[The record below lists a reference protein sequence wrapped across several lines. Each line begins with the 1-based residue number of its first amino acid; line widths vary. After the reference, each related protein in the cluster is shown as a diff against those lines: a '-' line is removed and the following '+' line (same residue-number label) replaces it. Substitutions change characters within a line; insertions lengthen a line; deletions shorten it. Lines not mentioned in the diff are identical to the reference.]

1 MNSKKLYYGL
11 GAFVFLFALF
21 VGFSTVQ
28 PSVSFWDCGEFIASS
43 YGMQVPHPP
52 GTPFFLILGRLFSLI
67 PFAANIGFRVN
78 TISVLTSGF
87 TILFLYL
94 IAVKLI
100 RNYRKDDEHNLFEDF
115 ITYMAAAIG
124 ALSFAFSD
132 TFWFNGAE
140 AEVYAT
146 ATFLMAFAVYMV
158 MLWFEKADEEGSDR
172 YLYFIAY
179 LMGISTGVHLMALLA
194 IPSVVMLIYYRK
206 FIDDDA
212 ILKQTGWILL
222 ANGVVFL
229 LVAMAIW
236 STYTNTS
243 APSPEQYHQTDKQFV
258 LMFLGV
264 TAVFIGIFF
273 KKVRNK
279 NSIYYPVA
287 LGGAGLVIVYPLIVK
302 YVPKIIEVVGGDN
315 TILDIILFALMFAV
329 LYYGAMWAK
338 KNNHDSLRVVSMSIM
353 FALIGF
359 TTYTMIIIRANEEPP
374 INLNNPKTFGNL
386 MSYLNRD
393 QYGDAPIFR
402 RRYSNEPM
410 HARMYRKYS
419 SDLDFFIHYQMDHME
434 TRYWLFNYAG
444 RHSTRQ
450 DDGVDWS
457 QLWGIPFFFGLFGM
471 FYHFKR
477 DWKMASVYFALFMML
492 GYIMAIYFNSQEPQ
506 PRERDYFY
514 VGAYFVFSIWIAI
527 GTRGFI
533 DMLKESFAKSKQYNL
548 IATAGI
554 VLAFVFIPANML
566 LTNYHSHDRSRNYLP
581 WDYAYNLLQS
591 CAPNAIL
598 FTNGDNDTF
607 PLWYLQD
614 VEGVRRDIRIANLSL
629 LNTSWYIKQLKNQSP
644 YGAMKVAMQMSNS
657 EIDKIGPSRWQKTK
671 FTIPVPKSEV
681 KQLVMKDNAKIG
693 AVTDST
699 FSKDLY
705 AKFGITDTTN
715 MVDKITWEMPST
727 LKFGDISAV
736 RAQDL
741 VVLDILKSFNWERPV
756 YFSVTCSD
764 DSRIGLD
771 KYMKMEGLAYRFVPE
786 KAASTLTFLNEPIM
800 KADLFDSSNVFSKTY
815 RPGLK
820 FRGLN
825 DPTVFFNSNQIRL
838 VQNYRNSYIRLALY
852 YLYDKKNNNLT
863 IKTLNEMEKKLP
875 RHIIAM
881 DYRLMFDVSGIYKQ
895 AGAETEYL
903 AMTKEIEK
911 KAWKMLERNPRN
923 LTSNYNPYRMLLEIY
938 DNTGQYQKALKVVDK
953 LGQVIPGDKTVDML
967 KKKYQALLK
976 NSRQHN

>member
-1 MNSKKLYYGL
+1 MNSKRLYYGL
-11 GAFVFLFALF
+11 GAFVFFLALF

-78 TISVLTSGF
+78 TISVITSAF

-100 RNYRKDDEHNLFEDF
+100 NNYRSKEENNLFENF
-115 ITYMAAAIG
+115 ITYMSAAIG
-124 ALSFAFSD
+124 ALSFSFSD

-146 ATFLMAFAVYMV
+146 ATFLMAFAIYIV
-158 MLWFEKADEEGSDR
+158 MLWYERADEEGSDR
-172 YLYFIAY
+172 YLYFIGY
-179 LMGISTGVHLMALLA
+179 LLGISTGVHLMALLA
-194 IPSVVMLIYYRK
+194 IPSIVMVVYYRK
-206 FIDDDA
+206 FVDDEE
-212 ILKQTGWILL
+212 ILKKTGWILL
-222 ANGVVFL
+222 ANGVAFL
-229 LVAMAIW
+229 LIAMAIW
-236 STYTNTS
+236 STYTNAS

-258 LMFLGV
+258 LIFLGI

-273 KKVRNK
+273 KKVKNK
-279 NSIYYPVA
+279 NSMYYPVA
-287 LGGAGLVIVYPLIVK
+287 LGGLGLVIVYPLIVK
-302 YVPKIIEVVGGDN
+302 YVPKFISVVGGDN
-315 TILDIILFALMFAV
+315 TFLDIILFGLLFAV
-329 LYYGAMWAK
+329 LIYGGFWAK
-338 KNNHDSLRVVSMSIM
+338 KNNHEALRVVSMSIM

-374 INLNNPKTFGNL
+374 INLNNPKTFSKL
-386 MSYLNRD
+386 MYYLDRE

-410 HARMYRKYS
+410 HARMYTKYS
-419 SDLDFFIHYQMDHME
+419 SDLDFFIHYQMDHMV

-477 DWKMASVYFALFMML
+477 DWKMASIYFALFMML

-527 GTRGFI
+527 GVRGFI
-533 DMLKESFAKSKQYNL
+533 DLLREAFLKSKQYNL
-548 IATAGI
+548 IATTGI
-554 VLAFVFIPANML
+554 VLAFVFVPANML

-591 CAPNAIL
+591 CAPNSIL

-614 VEGVRRDIRIANLSL
+614 VEGVRRDVRIANLSL
-629 LNTSWYIKQLKNQSP
+629 LNTPWYIKQLKDQSP
-644 YGAMKVAMQMSNS
+644 YGAMKVAMQMSDS
-657 EIDKIGPSRWQKTK
+657 EIDNLSVSRWETQKMS
-671 FTIPVPKSEV
+671 IPVPRYVYKE
-681 KQLVMKDNAKIG
+681 
-693 AVTDST
+693 
-699 FSKDLY
+699 
-705 AKFGITDTTN
+705 FGITDTTK
-715 MVDKITWEMPST
+715 MLDRITWEMKPT
-727 LKFGDISAV
+727 LKFGNISAI
-736 RAQDL
+736 RAQDIA
-741 VVLDILKSFNWERPV
+741 VLDILKSFAWKRPI
-756 YFSVTCSD
+756 YFSVTCAD
-764 DSRIGLD
+764 DARIGLD

-786 KAASTLTFLNEPIM
+786 KASNELTYLNEKVM
-800 KADLFDSSNVFSKTY
+800 KAELFDSVNVFSKTY

-825 DPTVFFNSNQIRL
+825 DPTVFFNANQIRL
-838 VQNYRNSYIRLALY
+838 VQNYRNSFIRLALY
-852 YLYDKKNNNLT
+852 YLYDKKNNKLT
-863 IKTLNEMEKKLP
+863 VETLNQMEKKLP
-875 RHIIAM
+875 RHIIPM
-881 DYRLMFDVSGIYKQ
+881 DYRLMFDVSGIYRQ

-903 AMTKEIEK
+903 AMTKEIET

-938 DNTGQYQKALKVVDK
+938 DNTHQYKKALKVVSRLEK
-953 LGQVIPGDKTVDML
+953 VIPGDRTVNML
-967 KKKYQALLK
+967 KQKYNRLLK
-976 NSRQHN
+976 TKGK

>member
-1 MNSKKLYYGL
+1 MNSKRLYYGL
-11 GAFVFLFALF
+11 GAFVFFLALF

-52 GTPFFLILGRLFSLI
+52 GTPFFLMMGRLLSLI

-78 TISVLTSGF
+78 TISVVTSAF

-100 RNYRKDDEHNLFEDF
+100 NNYRKNEEHNLFENF
-115 ITYMAAAIG
+115 ITYMSAAIG
-124 ALSFAFSD
+124 ALSFSFSD

-146 ATFLMAFAVYMV
+146 ATFLMAFAVYIV
-158 MLWFEKADEEGSDR
+158 MLWYERADEEGSDR
-172 YLYFIAY
+172 YLYFIGY
-179 LMGISTGVHLMALLA
+179 LMGLSTGVHLMALLA
-194 IPSVVMLIYYRK
+194 IPSIVMVVYYRK
-206 FIDDDA
+206 YIDDEE

-222 ANGVVFL
+222 ANGIAFL
-229 LVAMAIW
+229 LIAMAIW
-236 STYTNTS
+236 STYTNAQ
-243 APSPEQYHQTDKQFV
+243 APSPEQYHQTDKQFA
-258 LMFLGV
+258 LIFLGV

-273 KKVRNK
+273 KKVKNK
-279 NSIYYPVA
+279 NSMYYPVA
-287 LGGAGLVIVYPLIVK
+287 LGGLGLVIVYPIIVK
-302 YVPKIIEVVGGDN
+302 YVPKIVGIIGGDN
-315 TILDIILFALMFAV
+315 TLLDIITFGLMFA
-329 LYYGAMWAK
+329 LLFYGAVWAK
-338 KNNHDSLRVVSMSIM
+338 KHAREAMRIAFMSVM

-359 TTYTMIIIRANEEPP
+359 TTYTMIIIRANENPP
-374 INLNNPKTFGNL
+374 INLNNPKTFSKL
-386 MSYLNRD
+386 MYYLDRE

-410 HARMYRKYS
+410 HARMYTKYS
-419 SDLDFFIHYQMDHME
+419 SDLDFFIHYQMDHMV

-477 DWKMASVYFALFMML
+477 DWKMASIYFALFMML

-527 GTRGFI
+527 GARGFI
-533 DMLKESFAKSKQYNL
+533 DLLKEAFAKSKQYNL
-548 IATAGI
+548 IATTGI
-554 VLAFVFIPANML
+554 VLAFIFIPANML
-566 LTNYHSHDRSRNYLP
+566 LTNYHTHDRSRNYLP

-591 CAPNAIL
+591 CAPNAVL

-629 LNTSWYIKQLKNQSP
+629 LNTPWYVKQLKNESP
-644 YGAMKVAMQMSNS
+644 YGAMKVAMQMTDS
-657 EIDKIGPSRWQKTK
+657 EIDKLSVSRWETQRV
-671 FTIPVPKSEV
+671 TIPVPRYVYKE
-681 KQLVMKDNAKIG
+681 
-693 AVTDST
+693 
-699 FSKDLY
+699 
-705 AKFGITDTTN
+705 FGISDTTK
-715 MVDKITWEMPST
+715 MLKQITWDVKPT
-727 LKFGDISAV
+727 LKFGSISAI
-736 RAQDL
+736 RGQDL
-741 VVLDILKSFNWERPV
+741 AVLDILRSFDWRRPI
-756 YFSVTCSD
+756 YFSVTCAD
-764 DSRIGLD
+764 DARLGLD

-786 KAASTLTFLNEPIM
+786 KSNNELTFLNEKIM
-800 KADLFDSSNVFSKTY
+800 RQDLFDSTKVFSKTY

-825 DPTVFFNSNQIRL
+825 DPTVFFNANQIRL
-838 VQNYRNSYIRLALY
+838 VQNYRNSFIRLALY
-852 YLYDKKNNNLT
+852 YLYDKKDNKMT
-863 IKTLNEMEKKLP
+863 VATLNQMEKKLP
-875 RHIIAM
+875 RHIIPM
-881 DYRLMFDVSGIYKQ
+881 DYRLMFDVSGIYRQ
-895 AGAETEYL
+895 AGDNTDYL
-903 AMTKEIEK
+903 AMTKELET

-938 DNTGQYQKALKVVDK
+938 DNTGQYKKALKVVNK
-953 LGQVIPGDKTVDML
+953 LEQVIPGDKTVNML
-967 KKKYQALLK
+967 KQKYMNLLK
-976 NSRQHN
+976 HGGKP

>member
-1 MNSKKLYYGL
+1 MNSKRLYYGL
-11 GAFVFLFALF
+11 GAFVFFLALF

-52 GTPFFLILGRLFSLI
+52 GTPFFLMMGRLLSLI

-78 TISVLTSGF
+78 TISVVTSAF

-100 RNYRKDDEHNLFEDF
+100 NNYRKNEEHNLFENF
-115 ITYMAAAIG
+115 ITYMSAAIG
-124 ALSFAFSD
+124 ALSFSFSD

-146 ATFLMAFAVYMV
+146 ATFLMAFAVYIV
-158 MLWFEKADEEGSDR
+158 MLWYERADEEGSDR
-172 YLYFIAY
+172 YLYFIGY
-179 LMGISTGVHLMALLA
+179 LMGLSTGVHLMALLA
-194 IPSVVMLIYYRK
+194 IPSIVMVVYYRK
-206 FIDDDA
+206 YIDDEE

-222 ANGVVFL
+222 ANGIAFL
-229 LVAMAIW
+229 LIAMAIW
-236 STYTNTS
+236 STYTNAQ
-243 APSPEQYHQTDKQFV
+243 APSPEQYHQTDKQFA
-258 LMFLGV
+258 LIFLGV

-273 KKVRNK
+273 KKVKNK
-279 NSIYYPVA
+279 NSMYYPVA
-287 LGGAGLVIVYPLIVK
+287 LGGLGLVIVYPIIVK
-302 YVPKIIEVVGGDN
+302 YVPKIVGIIGGDN
-315 TILDIILFALMFAV
+315 TLLDIITFGLMFA
-329 LYYGAMWAK
+329 LLFYGAVWAK
-338 KNNHDSLRVVSMSIM
+338 KHAREAMRIAFMSVM

-359 TTYTMIIIRANEEPP
+359 TTYTMIIIRANENPP
-374 INLNNPKTFGNL
+374 INLNNPKTFSKL
-386 MSYLNRD
+386 MYYLDRE

-410 HARMYRKYS
+410 HARMYTKYS
-419 SDLDFFIHYQMDHME
+419 SDLDFFIHYQMDHMV

-477 DWKMASVYFALFMML
+477 DWKMASIYFALFMML

-527 GTRGFI
+527 GARGFI
-533 DMLKESFAKSKQYNL
+533 DLLKEAFAKSKQYNL
-548 IATAGI
+548 IATTGI
-554 VLAFVFIPANML
+554 VLAFIFIPANML
-566 LTNYHSHDRSRNYLP
+566 LTNYHTHDRSRNYLP

-591 CAPNAIL
+591 CAPNAVL

-629 LNTSWYIKQLKNQSP
+629 LNTPWYVKQLKNESP
-644 YGAMKVAMQMSNS
+644 YGAMKVAMQMTDS
-657 EIDKIGPSRWQKTK
+657 EIDKLSVSRWETQRV
-671 FTIPVPKSEV
+671 TIPVPRYVYKE
-681 KQLVMKDNAKIG
+681 
-693 AVTDST
+693 
-699 FSKDLY
+699 
-705 AKFGITDTTN
+705 FGISDTTK
-715 MVDKITWEMPST
+715 MLKQITWDVKPT
-727 LKFGDISAV
+727 LKFGSISAI
-736 RAQDL
+736 RGQDL
-741 VVLDILKSFNWERPV
+741 AVLDILRSFDWRRPI
-756 YFSVTCSD
+756 YFSVTCAD
-764 DSRIGLD
+764 DARLGLD

-786 KAASTLTFLNEPIM
+786 KSNNELTFLNEKIM
-800 KADLFDSSNVFSKTY
+800 RQDLFDSTKVFSKTY

-825 DPTVFFNSNQIRL
+825 DPTVFFNANQIRL
-838 VQNYRNSYIRLALY
+838 VQNYRNSFIRLALY
-852 YLYDKKNNNLT
+852 YLYDKKDNKMT
-863 IKTLNEMEKKLP
+863 VATLNQMEKKLP
-875 RHIIAM
+875 RHIIPM
-881 DYRLMFDVSGIYKQ
+881 DYRLMFDVSGIYRQ
-895 AGAETEYL
+895 AGDNTDYL
-903 AMTKEIEK
+903 AMTKELET

-938 DNTGQYQKALKVVDK
+938 DNTRQYKKALKVVNK
-953 LGQVIPGDKTVDML
+953 LEQVIPGDKTVNML
-967 KKKYQALLK
+967 KQKYMNLLK
-976 NSRQHN
+976 HGGKP

>member
-1 MNSKKLYYGL
+1 MNSKRLYYGL
-11 GAFVFLFALF
+11 GAFVFFLALF

-52 GTPFFLILGRLFSLI
+52 GTPFFLMMGRLLSLI

-78 TISVLTSGF
+78 TISVVTSAF

-100 RNYRKDDEHNLFEDF
+100 NNYRKNEEHNLFENF
-115 ITYMAAAIG
+115 ITYMSAAIG
-124 ALSFAFSD
+124 ALSFSFSD

-146 ATFLMAFAVYMV
+146 ATFLMAFAVYIV
-158 MLWFEKADEEGSDR
+158 MLWYERADEEGSDR
-172 YLYFIAY
+172 YLYFIGY
-179 LMGISTGVHLMALLA
+179 LMGLSTGVHLMALLA
-194 IPSVVMLIYYRK
+194 IPSIVMVVYYRK
-206 FIDDDA
+206 YVDNDE

-222 ANGVVFL
+222 ANGIAFL
-229 LVAMAIW
+229 LIAMAIW

-243 APSPEQYHQTDKQFV
+243 APSPEQYHQTDKQFA
-258 LMFLGV
+258 LIFLGV

-273 KKVRNK
+273 KKVKNK
-279 NSIYYPVA
+279 NSMYYPVA
-287 LGGAGLVIVYPLIVK
+287 LGGLGLVIVYPIIVK
-302 YVPKIIEVVGGDN
+302 YVPKIVGIIGGDN
-315 TILDIILFALMFAV
+315 TLLDIITFGLMFA
-329 LYYGAMWAK
+329 LLFYGAVWAK
-338 KNNHDSLRVVSMSIM
+338 KHAREAMRIAFMSVM

-359 TTYTMIIIRANEEPP
+359 TTYTMIIIRANENPP
-374 INLNNPKTFGNL
+374 INLNNPKTFSKL
-386 MSYLNRD
+386 MYYLDRE

-410 HARMYRKYS
+410 HARMYTKYS
-419 SDLDFFIHYQMDHME
+419 SDLDFFIHYQMDHMV

-477 DWKMASVYFALFMML
+477 DWKMASIYFALFMML

-527 GTRGFI
+527 GARGFI
-533 DMLKESFAKSKQYNL
+533 DLLKEAFAKSKQYNL
-548 IATAGI
+548 IATTGI
-554 VLAFVFIPANML
+554 VLAFIFIPANML
-566 LTNYHSHDRSRNYLP
+566 LTNYHTHDRSRNYLP

-591 CAPNAIL
+591 CAPNAVL

-629 LNTSWYIKQLKNQSP
+629 LNTPWYVKQLKNESP
-644 YGAMKVAMQMSNS
+644 YGAMKVAMQMTDS
-657 EIDKIGPSRWQKTK
+657 EIDKLSVSRWETQRVS
-671 FTIPVPKSEV
+671 IPVPRYVYKE
-681 KQLVMKDNAKIG
+681 
-693 AVTDST
+693 
-699 FSKDLY
+699 
-705 AKFGITDTTN
+705 FGISDTTK
-715 MVDKITWEMPST
+715 MLKQITWDVKPT
-727 LKFGDISAV
+727 LKFGSISAI
-736 RAQDL
+736 RGQDL
-741 VVLDILKSFNWERPV
+741 AVLDILRSFDWRRPI
-756 YFSVTCSD
+756 YFSVTCAD
-764 DSRIGLD
+764 DARLGLD

-786 KAASTLTFLNEPIM
+786 KSNNELTFLNEKIM
-800 KADLFDSSNVFSKTY
+800 REDLFDSAKVFSKTY

-825 DPTVFFNSNQIRL
+825 DPTVFFNANQIRL
-838 VQNYRNSYIRLALY
+838 VQNYRNSFIRLALY
-852 YLYDKKNNNLT
+852 YLYDKKDNKMT
-863 IKTLNEMEKKLP
+863 VATLNQMEKKLP
-875 RHIIAM
+875 RHIIPM
-881 DYRLMFDVSGIYKQ
+881 DYRLMFDVSGIYRQ
-895 AGAETEYL
+895 AGDNTDYL
-903 AMTKEIEK
+903 AMTKELET

-938 DNTGQYQKALKVVDK
+938 DNTGQYKKALKVVNK
-953 LGQVIPGDKTVDML
+953 LEQVIPGDKTVNML
-967 KKKYQALLK
+967 KQKYMNLLK
-976 NSRQHN
+976 NKK

>member
-1 MNSKKLYYGL
+1 MNSKRLYYGL
-11 GAFVFLFALF
+11 GAFVFFLALF

-52 GTPFFLILGRLFSLI
+52 GTPFFLMMGRLLSLI

-78 TISVLTSGF
+78 TISVVTSAF

-100 RNYRKDDEHNLFEDF
+100 NNYRKNEEHNLFENF
-115 ITYMAAAIG
+115 ITYMSAAIG
-124 ALSFAFSD
+124 ALSFSFSD

-146 ATFLMAFAVYMV
+146 ATFLMAFAVYIV
-158 MLWFEKADEEGSDR
+158 MLWYERADEEGSDR
-172 YLYFIAY
+172 YLYFIGY
-179 LMGISTGVHLMALLA
+179 LMGLSTGVHLMALLA
-194 IPSVVMLIYYRK
+194 IPSIVMVVYYRK
-206 FIDDDA
+206 YIDDEE

-222 ANGVVFL
+222 ANGIAFL
-229 LVAMAIW
+229 LIAMAIW
-236 STYTNTS
+236 STYTNAS
-243 APSPEQYHQTDKQFV
+243 APTPEQYHQTDKQFA
-258 LMFLGV
+258 LIFLGV

-273 KKVRNK
+273 KKVKNK
-279 NSIYYPVA
+279 NSMYYPVA
-287 LGGAGLVIVYPLIVK
+287 LGGLGLVIVYPIIVK
-302 YVPKIIEVVGGDN
+302 YVPKIVGIIGGDN
-315 TILDIILFALMFAV
+315 TLLDIITFGLMFA
-329 LYYGAMWAK
+329 LLFYGAVWAK
-338 KNNHDSLRVVSMSIM
+338 KHAREAMRIAFMSVM

-359 TTYTMIIIRANEEPP
+359 TTYTMIIIRANENPP
-374 INLNNPKTFGNL
+374 INLNNPKTFSKL
-386 MSYLNRD
+386 MYYLDRE

-410 HARMYRKYS
+410 HARMYTKYS
-419 SDLDFFIHYQMDHME
+419 SDLDFFIHYQMDHMV

-477 DWKMASVYFALFMML
+477 DWKMASIYFALFMML

-527 GTRGFI
+527 GARGFI
-533 DMLKESFAKSKQYNL
+533 DLLKEAFAKSKQYNL
-548 IATAGI
+548 IATTGI
-554 VLAFVFIPANML
+554 VLAFIFIPANML
-566 LTNYHSHDRSRNYLP
+566 LTNYHTHDRSRNYLP

-591 CAPNAIL
+591 CAPNAVL

-629 LNTSWYIKQLKNQSP
+629 LNTPWYVKQLKNESP
-644 YGAMKVAMQMSNS
+644 YGAMKVAMQMTDS
-657 EIDKIGPSRWQKTK
+657 EIDKLSVSRWETQRV
-671 FTIPVPKSEV
+671 TIPVPRYVYKE
-681 KQLVMKDNAKIG
+681 
-693 AVTDST
+693 
-699 FSKDLY
+699 
-705 AKFGITDTTN
+705 FGISDTTK
-715 MVDKITWEMPST
+715 MLKQITWDVKPT
-727 LKFGDISAV
+727 LKFGSISAI
-736 RAQDL
+736 RGQDL
-741 VVLDILKSFNWERPV
+741 AVLDILRSFDWRRPI
-756 YFSVTCSD
+756 YFSVTCAD
-764 DSRIGLD
+764 DARLGLD

-786 KAASTLTFLNEPIM
+786 KSNNELTFLNEKIM
-800 KADLFDSSNVFSKTY
+800 RQDLFDSTKVFSKTY

-825 DPTVFFNSNQIRL
+825 DPTVFFNANQIRL
-838 VQNYRNSYIRLALY
+838 VQNYRNSFIRLALY
-852 YLYDKKNNNLT
+852 YLYDKKDNKMT
-863 IKTLNEMEKKLP
+863 VATLNQMEKKLP
-875 RHIIAM
+875 RHIIPM
-881 DYRLMFDVSGIYKQ
+881 DYRLMFDVSGIYRQ
-895 AGAETEYL
+895 AGDNTDYL
-903 AMTKEIEK
+903 AMTKELET

-938 DNTGQYQKALKVVDK
+938 DNTGQYKKALKVVNK
-953 LGQVIPGDKTVDML
+953 LEQVIPGDKTVNML
-967 KKKYQALLK
+967 KQKYMNLLK
-976 NSRQHN
+976 HGGKP

>member
-1 MNSKKLYYGL
+1 MNSKRLYYGL
-11 GAFVFLFALF
+11 GAFVFFLALF

-52 GTPFFLILGRLFSLI
+52 GTPFFLMMGRLLSLI

-78 TISVLTSGF
+78 TISVVTSAF

-100 RNYRKDDEHNLFEDF
+100 NNYRKNEEHNLFENF
-115 ITYMAAAIG
+115 ITYMSAAIG
-124 ALSFAFSD
+124 ALSFSFSD

-146 ATFLMAFAVYMV
+146 ATFLMAFAVYIV
-158 MLWFEKADEEGSDR
+158 MLWYERADEEGSDR
-172 YLYFIAY
+172 YLYFIGY
-179 LMGISTGVHLMALLA
+179 LMGLSTGVHLMALLA
-194 IPSVVMLIYYRK
+194 IPSIVMVVYYRK
-206 FIDDDA
+206 YIDDEE

-222 ANGVVFL
+222 ANGIAFL
-229 LVAMAIW
+229 LIAMAIW
-236 STYTNTS
+236 STYTNAQ
-243 APSPEQYHQTDKQFV
+243 APSPEQYHQTDKQFA
-258 LMFLGV
+258 LIFLGV

-273 KKVRNK
+273 KKVKNK
-279 NSIYYPVA
+279 NSMYYPVA
-287 LGGAGLVIVYPLIVK
+287 LGGLGLVIVYPIIVK
-302 YVPKIIEVVGGDN
+302 YVPKIVGIIGGDN
-315 TILDIILFALMFAV
+315 TLLDIITFGLMFA
-329 LYYGAMWAK
+329 LLFYGAVWAK
-338 KNNHDSLRVVSMSIM
+338 KHAREAMRIAFMSVM

-359 TTYTMIIIRANEEPP
+359 TTYTMIIIRANENPP
-374 INLNNPKTFGNL
+374 INLNNPKTFSKL
-386 MSYLNRD
+386 MYYLDRE

-410 HARMYRKYS
+410 HARMYTKYS
-419 SDLDFFIHYQMDHME
+419 SDLDFFIHYQMDHMV

-477 DWKMASVYFALFMML
+477 DWKMASIYFALFMML

-527 GTRGFI
+527 GARGFI
-533 DMLKESFAKSKQYNL
+533 DLLKESFAKSKQYNL
-548 IATAGI
+548 IATTGI
-554 VLAFVFIPANML
+554 VLAFIFIPANML
-566 LTNYHSHDRSRNYLP
+566 LTNYHTHDRSRNYLP

-591 CAPNAIL
+591 CAPNAVL

-629 LNTSWYIKQLKNQSP
+629 LNTPWYVKQLKNESP
-644 YGAMKVAMQMSNS
+644 YGAMKVAMQMTDS
-657 EIDKIGPSRWQKTK
+657 EIDKLSVSRWETQRV
-671 FTIPVPKSEV
+671 TIPVPRYVYKE
-681 KQLVMKDNAKIG
+681 
-693 AVTDST
+693 
-699 FSKDLY
+699 
-705 AKFGITDTTN
+705 FGISDTTK
-715 MVDKITWEMPST
+715 MLKQITWDVKPT
-727 LKFGDISAV
+727 LKFGSISAI
-736 RAQDL
+736 RGQDL
-741 VVLDILKSFNWERPV
+741 AVLDILRSFDWRRPI
-756 YFSVTCSD
+756 YFSVTCAD
-764 DSRIGLD
+764 DARLGLD

-786 KAASTLTFLNEPIM
+786 KSNNELTFLNEKIM
-800 KADLFDSSNVFSKTY
+800 RQDLFDSTKVFSKTY

-825 DPTVFFNSNQIRL
+825 DPTVFFNANQIRL
-838 VQNYRNSYIRLALY
+838 VQNYRNSFIRLALY
-852 YLYDKKNNNLT
+852 YLYDKKDNKMT
-863 IKTLNEMEKKLP
+863 VATLNQMEKKLP
-875 RHIIAM
+875 RHIIPM
-881 DYRLMFDVSGIYKQ
+881 DYRLMFDVSGIYRQ
-895 AGAETEYL
+895 AGDNTDYL
-903 AMTKEIEK
+903 AMTKELET

-938 DNTGQYQKALKVVDK
+938 DNTRQYKKALKVVNK
-953 LGQVIPGDKTVDML
+953 LEQVIPGDKTVNML
-967 KKKYQALLK
+967 KQKYMNLLK
-976 NSRQHN
+976 HGGKP